1 MSITLHLR
9 LGDCVSRMSEMPEG
23 SVGAVVSD
31 PPYGLRFMGT
41 EFDDLGDGAAQR
53 EWHVAWLTEAFRVLR
68 PGGVIKAFGG
78 TRTFHHL
85 AATMRSVGF
94 TGIGL
99 ESWTYGSGFPK
110 SRDIGKG
117 IDAMDKSGPMEERAR
132 TFTAWMRSTGITA
145 KQIGEALSSR
155 FDPATAASIANHYTT
170 HPTQPRVATE
180 DLFDLL
186 RPLLPTVPDEIEEL
200 VRSRTVESEN
210 MKRRA
215 VVGRSEN
222 GIAGGTGEHAGSS
235 GAYGFAA
242 TFDITEPY
250 TDAARAWEGW
260 GTALKP
266 SWEPV
271 VVGRKPS
278 P

>member
-1 MSITLHLR
+1 MKINLL
-9 LGDCVSRMSEMPEG
+9 LGDCVARMAEMPEG
-23 SVGAVVSD
+23 SVGSVVSD
-31 PPYGLRFMGT
+31 PPYGLRFMDK

-53 EWHVAWLTEAFRVLR
+53 EWHRPWLTEAYRVLR
-68 PGGVIKAFGG
+68 PGGVVKAFGG

-94 TGIGL
+94 TDVGL
-99 ESWTYGSGFPK
+99 EVWSYGSGFPK

-117 IDAMDKSGPMEERAR
+117 IDAMDKIGPMEERAR

-155 FDPATAASIANHYTT
+155 FDPATAASMGNHYTT
-170 HPTQPRVATE
+170 HPTQRRVATA

-186 RPLLPTVPDEIEEL
+186 RPLLPPVPEEIEEL
-200 VRSRTVESEN
+200 VRSRTVEIEN
-210 MKRRA
+210 MKRRK
-215 VVGRSEN
+215 VVGEQKGTH
-222 GIAGGTGEHAGSS
+222 GIIGSGLGGTAVGIPQMQVLIP
-235 GAYGFAA
+235 
-242 TFDITEPY
+242 ITAPA
-250 TDAARAWEGW
+250 TDAARTWNGW

-271 VVGRKPS
+271 VVGRKLLS
-278 P
+278 

>member
-1 MSITLHLR
+1 MGKDWDNL
-9 LGDCVSRMSEMPEG
+9 
-23 SVGAVVSD
+23 GAVSKAK
-31 PPYGLRFMGT
+31 RGT
-41 EFDDLGDGAAQR
+41 LTNMVNPNGKPKFQTKAPAFDLSHDSNVAMQ
-53 EWHVAWLTEAFRVLR
+53 EWHRAWLAECYRVLV
-68 PGGVIKAFGG
+68 PGGVLKAFSA
-78 TRTFHHL
+78 TRTFHRL
-85 AATMRSVGF
+85 GGAMQEAGF
-94 TGIGL
+94 TDIGI
-99 ESWTYGSGFPK
+99 EAWTYGSGFPK

-117 IDAMDKSGPMEERAR
+117 IDAMDKNRAMEERAR
-132 TFTAWMRSTGITA
+132 AFTAWMRSTGITV

-180 DLFDLL
+180 DLFNLL

-250 TDAARAWEGW
+250 TDAARAWSGW